1 MTISLGPSVLDS
13 SLYIPDLR
21 PRRRESVLHEL
32 IACAHRAKAIR
43 DPELLLETLTLRERL
58 GCTALG
64 KGVAVPN
71 ARSITVVEPRLVIAR
86 SRRGIDWRAADE
98 VPVQLVLLVL
108 SPGECS
114 LEAHHDLLAL
124 AASAARLQ
132 RTRQRLIDAEGF
144 EEVASVMRELGS

>member
-1 MTISLGPSVLDS
+1 MSISLGPSVLDS

-32 IACAHRAKAIR
+32 VSCAHRAKAIR
-43 DPELLLETLTLRERL
+43 EPDVLLETLCLRERL
-58 GCTALG
+58 GTTALG
-64 KGVAVPN
+64 KGVAIPN
-71 ARSITVVEPRLVIAR
+71 ARSIAVIEPRLVIGR

-98 VPVQLVLLVL
+98 LPVQLVLLVL

-114 LEAHHDLLAL
+114 LEAHHDLLAR
-124 AASAARLQ
+124 AASVARLQ

-144 EEVASVMRELGS
+144 DAVASVMRELP